1 MNFFDHQDA
10 ARRATRRLVVLFLL
24 SIVGT
29 IALLYTPVG
38 FMLASEEAKH
48 ASRTRIEGLPAWL
61 DPGALLVVAAIAT
74 GLILLGALVRRVQL
88 SGGGKSVAESLGGRW
103 LDPASATPS
112 ERRLLDVVEE
122 MSIASGMPVPPV
134 AVIED
139 GSINAFAAGT
149 SPANAV
155 LGFTRGAID
164 RLSRDELQGVVAHE
178 FSHIA
183 HGDMRLNIRLAC
195 AIAGVMVIALIG
207 RVLLQVAARA
217 PRSRSKKGD
226 ATVGLLLVG
235 LVLLIA
241 GAVGAFFGRILQAAV
256 SRQREFLADAS
267 AAQYTRNPR
276 ALADA
281 LRTIASGTSNRL
293 DAEAASGLNHFF
305 FTSAADAWLA
315 SHPPIEERIR
325 RLEGA
330 EATMSQATSQPEG
343 TRHEAASSFA
353 PAGAPISAVGA
364 RPDPEATRNML
375 PLLSRR
381 IPLKLLE
388 ACREPFDAQAV
399 LLLSTWSTDDA
410 VRDRQR
416 EAVRSGLGPAIAS
429 TVSRLRPSMER
440 VPEALRLMLLDLCM
454 PALQQLSQPQYQ
466 AFRTTLS
473 AVMRAD
479 GRVSLYEWAMRS
491 VLARR
496 VEARFGAL
504 QSPHGRASLDAR
516 RNEAFVILSTL
527 AWASDRARAS
537 QAFRRAGE
545 QIRWLPTDP
554 MEASRCSLDALD
566 AALERLA
573 EVDERGRHRLVEAVA
588 AVVSEDGKLHPRELL
603 LLRGISDRL
612 DVFVPSS
619 IDMLEADAPGAALDA

>member
-24 SIVGT
+24 SIAGT
-29 IALLYTPVG
+29 IALLYAPVG
-38 FMLASEEAKH
+38 FMLASEQANKP
-48 ASRTRIEGLPAWL
+48 SRPSVEGLPAWL
-61 DPGALLVVAAIAT
+61 DPAALLVVAAIAS

-103 LDPASATPS
+103 LDPASASPS

-139 GSINAFAAGT
+139 SSINAFAAGT

-155 LGFTRGAID
+155 LGFTRGAIN

-178 FSHIA
+178 FSHVA

-226 ATVGLLLVG
+226 ATVALLLFG
-235 LVLLIA
+235 LVLMIA

-281 LRTIASGTSNRL
+281 LRTIANSGTNRL

-315 SHPPIEERIR
+315 SHPPIQERIR
-325 RLEGA
+325 RLEGSEA
-330 EATMSQATSQPEG
+330 VMQATMPQSTGPRVE
-343 TRHEAASSFA
+343 TASGFA
-353 PAGAPISAVGA
+353 PAGAPASAVGA
-364 RPDPEATRNML
+364 RPDPKATRNVV

-381 IPLKLLE
+381 IPIKLIE

-399 LLLSTWSTDDA
+399 LLLSTWSTDDQI
-410 VRDRQR
+410 RERQR
-416 EAVRSGLGPAIAS
+416 DVVRSMLGPAIAS
-429 TVSRLRPSMER
+429 TVSRLKPSMER

-466 AFRTTLS
+466 SFRTALTE
-473 AVMRAD
+473 VMRAD

-504 QSPHGRASLDAR
+504 QDPHGRAALDSR
-516 RNEAFVILSTL
+516 RNETFVILSTL
-527 AWASDRARAS
+527 AWASDRSRAT
-537 QAFRRAGE
+537 QAFRRAHE
-545 QIRWLPTDP
+545 WIRWLPNEP
-554 MEASRCSLDALD
+554 MDAARCSLDALD

-573 EVDERGRHRLVEAVA
+573 HVDERGRHQLVEAVA
-588 AVVSEDGKLHPRELL
+588 SVVSEDGRLHPRELL

-619 IDMLEADAPGAALDA
+619 IDMLESEAPGAALDA

>member
-10 ARRATRRLVVLFLL
+10 ARRATHRLVALFLL
-24 SIVGT
+24 SIIGT
-29 IALLYTPVG
+29 IVLLYAPVG
-38 FMLASEEAKH
+38 FMLASDEARRS
-48 ASRTRIEGLPAWL
+48 SRPNIEGLPPWL
-61 DPGALLVVAAIAT
+61 DPGALLVVAAIAS

-139 GSINAFAAGT
+139 ASINAFAAGT

-155 LGFTRGAID
+155 LGFTRGAIN

-207 RVLLQVAARA
+207 RVLLHAAARA
-217 PRSRSKKGD
+217 PRVRSKKGD
-226 ATVGLLLVG
+226 ATVALLLFG
-235 LVLLIA
+235 LVLLIV
-241 GAVGAFFGRILQAAV
+241 GAIGAFFGRILQAAV

-281 LRTIASGTSNRL
+281 LRTIAGSSNNRL

-315 SHPPIEERIR
+315 SHPPIGERIR

-330 EATMSQATSQPEG
+330 EAAMPPATPSTAGARVEN
-343 TRHEAASSFA
+343 ASSFA
-353 PAGAPISAVGA
+353 PAGAPASAVGA
-364 RPDPEATRNML
+364 RPDPEATRNVL

-381 IPLKLLE
+381 IPIKLLE

-399 LLLSTWSTDDA
+399 LLLSTWATDDA

-416 EAVRSGLGPAIAS
+416 EAVRAGLGPAVAS
-429 TVSRLRPSMER
+429 TVSRLRPMMER
-440 VPEALRLMLLDLCM
+440 VPEDLRLMLLDLCM
-454 PALQQLSQPQYQ
+454 PALQQLSQPQYR
-466 AFRTTLS
+466 AFRDTL
-473 AVMRAD
+473 ARVMRAD
-479 GRVSLYEWAMRS
+479 GRVTLYEWAMRS

-504 QSPHGRASLDAR
+504 HEPHGRASLDAR
-516 RNEAFVILSTL
+516 RNETFVILSTM
-527 AWASDRARAS
+527 AWASEHARAT
-537 QAFRRAGE
+537 QAFRRAGA
-545 QIRWLPTDP
+545 QIRWLPNEP
-554 MEASRCSLDALD
+554 LEAARCSLDALD

-573 EVDERGRHRLVEAVA
+573 GVDERGRHQLVEAVA

-619 IDMLEADAPGAALDA
+619 IDMLESEAPGVALDA

>member
-24 SIVGT
+24 SIAGT
-29 IALLYTPVG
+29 IALLYAPVG
-38 FMLASEEAKH
+38 FMLASEQANKP
-48 ASRTRIEGLPAWL
+48 SRPSFEGLPAWL
-61 DPGALLVVAAIAT
+61 DPAALLVVAAIAS

-103 LDPASATPS
+103 LDPASASPS

-139 GSINAFAAGT
+139 SSINAFAAGT

-155 LGFTRGAID
+155 LGFTRGAIN

-178 FSHIA
+178 FSHVA

-226 ATVGLLLVG
+226 ATVALLLFG
-235 LVLLIA
+235 LVLMIA

-281 LRTIASGTSNRL
+281 LRTIANSGTNRL

-315 SHPPIEERIR
+315 SHPPIQERIR
-325 RLEGA
+325 RLEGSEA
-330 EATMSQATSQPEG
+330 VMQATMPQSTGPRVE
-343 TRHEAASSFA
+343 TASGFA
-353 PAGAPISAVGA
+353 PAGAPASAVGA
-364 RPDPEATRNML
+364 RPDPKATRNVV

-381 IPLKLLE
+381 IPIKLIE

-399 LLLSTWSTDDA
+399 LLLSTWSTDDQI
-410 VRDRQR
+410 RERQR
-416 EAVRSGLGPAIAS
+416 DVVRSMLGPAIAS
-429 TVSRLRPSMER
+429 TVSRLKPSMER

-466 AFRTTLS
+466 SFRTALTE
-473 AVMRAD
+473 VMRAD

-504 QSPHGRASLDAR
+504 QDPHGRAALDSR
-516 RNEAFVILSTL
+516 RNETFVILSTL
-527 AWASDRARAS
+527 AWASDRSRAT
-537 QAFRRAGE
+537 QAFRRAHE
-545 QIRWLPTDP
+545 WIRWLPNEP
-554 MEASRCSLDALD
+554 MDAARCSLDALD

-573 EVDERGRHRLVEAVA
+573 HVDERGRHQLVEAVA
-588 AVVSEDGKLHPRELL
+588 SVVSEDGKLHPRELL

-619 IDMLEADAPGAALDA
+619 IDMLESEAPGAALDA